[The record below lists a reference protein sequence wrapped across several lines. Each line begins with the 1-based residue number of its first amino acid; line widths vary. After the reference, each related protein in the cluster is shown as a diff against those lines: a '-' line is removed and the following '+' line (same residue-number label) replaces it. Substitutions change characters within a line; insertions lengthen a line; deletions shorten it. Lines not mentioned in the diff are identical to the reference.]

1 MISVNF
7 IHAADKVKNVSIN
20 PSKIEIIK
28 GKTQEKKMEI
38 SKKNFHGKV
47 VTTHVTEK
55 INEKPAMGN
64 KYVTDYLKLV
74 SNTILSTNLD
84 SKKLSKKKLKG
95 SVMAKIQIQKNGEFD
110 VLFIQGSNSLLQ
122 GYTEKLLEKIGKF
135 SPIPKKAGQAELQIQ
150 IPINYNFS
158 K

>member
-1 MISVNF
+1 MISANL
-7 IHAADKVKNVSIN
+7 AQCADKVKVLSIN

-28 GKTQEKKMEI
+28 GKTQEKNMEI
-38 SKKNFHGKV
+38 TKKNFHGKV
-47 VTTHVTEK
+47 VTTHVKEK
-55 INEKPAMGN
+55 INTKPVEGN
-64 KYVTDYLKLV
+64 KFVQDYLNQV
-74 SNTILSTNLD
+74 SGTILSTKVD

-110 VLFIQGSNSLLQ
+110 VLFIQGSNPLLQ
-122 GYTEKLLEKIGKF
+122 SYTERLLEEIGKF